1 MTVDATEI
9 DLLRGALTDLVAAHP
24 GDLREALQDFGWQD
38 LLVEDPAVAV
48 ELLFRLQGERLTT
61 ETLLDEVLIAA
72 LDPAGAGMA
81 SAVALPLPGT
91 GTSTASSTGA
101 SSSYGHDGVRVEGL
115 LTRPLD
121 QSATVLVPCATLG
134 GTGVFAVP
142 VAGLQQTETSGI
154 DLDRPWVRVTG
165 VAPAGAV
172 GHVGDAETW
181 ERMLAA
187 GRRALAAEL
196 IGLGGCMLTLAV
208 EHTSSRIQFG
218 QALASFQVVRHKLA
232 DVRVWGEVAELAFT
246 AAWEDTDPMACALAK
261 SAAVRYTATAREHVQ
276 QLLGGMGFS
285 WEHDFHRYLR
295 RALVL
300 ESLLGGAATLR
311 SEIGSSIVSTGR
323 LPDLAAL

>member
-1 MTVDATEI
+1 MSTMDATEI

-24 GDLREALQDFGWQD
+24 GDLREALQDFGWPD

-81 SAVALPLPGT
+81 SAVALPLPGSGT
-91 GTSTASSTGA
+91 GTGP

-121 QSATVLVPCATLG
+121 ESATVLVPCATLG
-134 GTGVFAVP
+134 GTGVFVVP
-142 VAGLQQTETSGI
+142 VAGLRQTATSGI
-154 DLDRPWVRVTG
+154 DLDRPWVRVAG

-172 GHVGDAETW
+172 GHVGDAGTW

-232 DVRVWGEVAELAFT
+232 DVRVWGEVAELAFA
-246 AAWEDTDPMACALAK
+246 AAWEDADPVACALAK
-261 SAAVRYTATAREHVQ
+261 SAAVRYSATAREHVQ

-311 SEIGSSIVSTGR
+311 CEIGSSIVSSGR

>member
-1 MTVDATEI
+1 MSTMDATEVE
-9 DLLRGALTDLVAAHP
+9 LLRDALGDLVTAHP
-24 GDLREALQDFGWQD
+24 AELRAALQDFGWHD

-48 ELLFRLQGERLTT
+48 GLLFRLQGERLTS
-61 ETLLDEVLIAA
+61 ETLLDEVLLAA
-72 LDPAGAGMA
+72 LDPAGASMA
-81 SAVALPLPGT
+81 SAVAVPVPGSDS
-91 GTSTASSTGA
+91 GPDP

-115 LTRPLD
+115 LTRRLD
-121 QSATVLVPCATLG
+121 ATATVLVPCRTLG
-134 GTGVFAVP
+134 GIGVFAVP
-142 VAGLQQTETSGI
+142 VAGLEQVATSGI
-154 DLDRPWVRVTG
+154 DLDRPWVRVSG

-172 GHVGDAETW
+172 GHVGDTAAW

-196 IGLGGCMLTLAV
+196 LGLGACMLTLAV
-208 EHTSSRIQFG
+208 EHTSSRVQFG
-218 QALASFQVVRHKLA
+218 QPLASFQVVRHKLA
-232 DVRVWGEVAELAFT
+232 DVRVWGEVADLAFT
-246 AAWEDTDPMACALAK
+246 AAWEDTDPLASALAK

-311 SEIGSSIVSTGR
+311 AEIGASIVESGR